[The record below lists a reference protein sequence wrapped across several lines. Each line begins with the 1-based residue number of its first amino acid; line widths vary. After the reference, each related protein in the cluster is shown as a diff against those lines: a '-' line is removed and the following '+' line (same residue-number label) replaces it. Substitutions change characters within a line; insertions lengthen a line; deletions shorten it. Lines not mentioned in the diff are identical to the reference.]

1 MHESIEGGCADRLKI
16 IQSRIATALIGSGR
30 KTQDVTLIA
39 VSKGHSVES
48 IRELYR
54 LGVRDFGES
63 YAGEFCKKFEET
75 VDLADIRWHFIGH
88 LQSNK
93 AKRVALMRPLIH
105 SLDRPSLL
113 RELSKFASPSEPL
126 KVLVQLQIDP
136 DDVNKSGCTA
146 EEAHEICRQL
156 AQTPGLEWEGFMGIG
171 PASAS
176 AEKLMWLYDQF
187 RSRAL
192 LLWDQYSRRDPSR
205 RTREVKLSL
214 GMSDDLE
221 IALRSGSNIIR
232 VGSALF
238 GPRPGKTQ
246 AT

>member
-1 MHESIEGGCADRLKI
+1 MQKLNEGSSSDRLNI
-16 IQSRIATALIGSGR
+16 IQSRIAKALLGSGR
-30 KTQDVTLIA
+30 KAQDVTLIA
-39 VSKGHSVES
+39 VSKGHSAES
-48 IRELYR
+48 IRELYN
-54 LGVRDFGES
+54 LGIRDFGES
-63 YAGEFCKKFEET
+63 YAGEFCKKVGET
-75 VDLADIRWHFIGH
+75 ADLSDIRWHFIGH

-93 AKRVALMRPLIH
+93 AKRVAQMRPLIH
-105 SLDRPSLL
+105 SLDRPTLL

-126 KVLVQLQIDP
+126 KVLIQLQVDP
-136 DDVNKSGCTA
+136 EDVNKSGCSA
-146 EEAHEICRQL
+146 EEAHELCRQL

-176 AEKLMWLYDQF
+176 AEKLAWLYDQF
-187 RSRAL
+187 RSRAM

-221 IALRSGSNIIR
+221 IALRSGSNMIR

-238 GPRPGKTQ
+238 GPRPAKTQ